1 MNSMPSAC
9 KLHLDGL
16 SLNFINDLS
25 STPWLTTRRRTCPI
39 CKGDVVRSMSQS
51 NADDESHELDDAG
64 RGHDSEAQAASAPV
78 VISNASEDEMS
89 DTERHAGDEIGL
101 LREHSSA
108 PTSGWRTFASLS
120 LSTLN
125 GDSAWHRP
133 RPDRNR

>member
-1 MNSMPSAC
+1 MNSMLSAC
-9 KLHLDGL
+9 KSPVEYNL
-16 SLNFINDLS
+16 SMNFTNNLF

-51 NADDESHELDDAG
+51 NASDESHELDDAD
-64 RGHDSEAQAASAPV
+64 HAEAQSASAPV

-89 DTERHAGDEIGL
+89 DTERRVDSETGL

-108 PTSGWRTFASLS
+108 PASGWRNFASLS
-120 LSTLN
+120 LSALN
-125 GDSAWHRP
+125 GDPAWHRA